1 MIGSN
6 LQRLMEKKG
15 LSGKE
20 LSELAKVSENQISKI
35 KNNKADPSAA
45 IVKRLAI
52 SLECTSDNLLFSE
65 EDLEPDQEMKMIFKE
80 LEKLPEEKKALLR
93 EVIRAVI
100 LKTKS
105 EQIKEL

>member
-6 LQRLMEKKG
+6 LQRLMETKG

-20 LSELAKVSENQISKI
+20 LSELARVSENQISKI
-35 KNNKADPSAA
+35 KNNKADPSAT
-45 IVKRLAI
+45 IVKKLAI
-52 SLECTSDNLLFSE
+52 CLECTSDNLLFSE

-80 LEKLPEEKKALLR
+80 IEKLPEDKKSVLR

-100 LKTKS
+100 LKAKS